1 MLFAAWAFAKNPRV
15 GAVAFVLVLFI
26 WLHPVGRILGNEPAV
41 QRQEK
46 GRDYLDA
53 LALSP
58 LLSTGDLVVSTQLE
72 RIPVLEY
79 YLPPGLRYASPLG
92 IVPDPKVI
100 DWRDAEPRIQR
111 ATVAKNLA
119 PLLDD
124 VKVHQ
129 RVLIACPWDPNFV
142 ATQQAWRK
150 LIAQRCAEWLAY
162 MVNESSFVGVP
173 TPALEMVIPGAS
185 RYEVIFER
193 RRPPA

>member
-1 MLFAAWAFAKNPRV
+1 MF
-15 GAVAFVLVLFI
+15 
-26 WLHPVGRILGNEPAV
+26 
-41 QRQEK
+41 
-46 GRDYLDA
+46 
-53 LALSP
+53 
-58 LLSTGDLVVSTQLE
+58 
-72 RIPVLEY
+72 
-79 YLPPGLRYASPLG
+79 
-92 IVPDPKVI
+92 
-100 DWRDAEPRIQR
+100 R

-129 RVLIACPWDPNFV
+129 RVLIACPWDPNPA

-185 RYEVIFER
+185 RYEVLFER